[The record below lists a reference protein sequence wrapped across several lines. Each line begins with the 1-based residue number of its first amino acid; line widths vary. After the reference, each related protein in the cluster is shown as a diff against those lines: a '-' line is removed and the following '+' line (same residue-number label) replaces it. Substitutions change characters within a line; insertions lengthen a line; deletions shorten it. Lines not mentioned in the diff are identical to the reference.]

1 MKILLTAIGKRVE
14 LIKHLKTQ
22 AYVIGADC
30 SELNPAREFVD
41 KFILIPRVSDP
52 DYVKALLKICEEEKV
67 DYLIPL
73 LEDEFPVLSS
83 VSDKFAGVGTN
94 LLLSDSK
101 VIDICK
107 DKVKTARFFDKYNIP
122 APKTY
127 YDIKN
132 GEFNLEYPLIV
143 KPSKGMGSSG
153 VLVVN
158 DSADLEYALRRTEEP
173 VVQEM
178 LKGKEFTMD
187 IFCDNNGAIIYIVP
201 RERLEVRSGEVVKS
215 RVVLSD
221 CVIKLS
227 ELVMQSLSLEGSVKG
242 PFTLQCFVN
251 DKNEARM
258 IEINPRFGGGVPLAF
273 ASGADYAS
281 ALKDM
286 LEGKEIK
293 KNEIIPKTMLRYD
306 DSVFI

>member
-52 DYVKALLKICEEEKV
+52 EYVKALLKICEEEKA

-83 VSDKFAGVGTN
+83 VSDEFAKAGTN

-101 VIDICK
+101 VLNICK
-107 DKVKTARFFDKYNIP
+107 DKIETARFFEKYDIP

-127 YDIKN
+127 YDITN
-132 GEFNLEYPLIV
+132 IELNAEYPLIV

-153 VLVVN
+153 VFVVN
-158 DSADLEYALRRTEEP
+158 DSADLEYALRKTKEPIVQQMLTGTEY
-173 VVQEM
+173 
-178 LKGKEFTMD
+178 TMD
-187 IFCDNNGAIIYIVP
+187 ILCDNDGQIIYIVP

-215 RVVLSD
+215 RVVLRD
-221 CVIKLS
+221 CVIRLS
-227 ELVMQSLSLEGSVKG
+227 ELVMRSLASEGSVKG

-251 DKNEARM
+251 EKNEAFM
-258 IEINPRFGGGVPLAF
+258 LEINPRFGGGVPLAF

-286 LEGKEIK
+286 LEGNEIK
-293 KNEIIPKTMLRYD
+293 KNDIVPKTMLRFD